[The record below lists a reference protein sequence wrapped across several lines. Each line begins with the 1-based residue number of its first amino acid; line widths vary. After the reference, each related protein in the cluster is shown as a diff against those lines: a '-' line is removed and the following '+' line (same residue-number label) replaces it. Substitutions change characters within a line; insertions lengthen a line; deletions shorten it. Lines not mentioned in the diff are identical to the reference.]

1 MQRRQFIR
9 DLGFSAAALPF
20 LTGLPGL
27 QAASAN
33 PSGKKRLIIMFS
45 PNGTIPDAFW
55 PKTEGSQFELPPIL
69 EPLKEFKK
77 EMLVLN
83 GIYNQVRGDG
93 DNHMRGM
100 SCLLT
105 GSHLF
110 PGNIQGGSD
119 TPAGW
124 ASGLSIDQEIRNHY
138 QKNASTKTR
147 FGSLEFGVA
156 VPNRADP
163 WTRMVY
169 AGPNKPIAPIADP
182 KQMLDKLYGNKKD
195 AKSVISILDPLR
207 DDIKR
212 ASTVLGKEDRHLLD
226 EHLTL
231 VRQMESDLKESTKET
246 QLSHPVPDIDPDIEL
261 LNDNTPQISR
271 MQIDLLVN
279 SMANDM
285 TRIATLQQMRSVGQS
300 RMHWLG
306 IDDGH
311 HGLSHE
317 PDDNQAAKDKLIKIN
332 RWFSTELAYLTKKL
346 KDTPEPS
353 GSGSMLDH
361 TLIVWTNELGKGNSH
376 TLDNIPFVLIGGKA
390 HGIKTGRYLKADK
403 VAHNRLLMGI
413 SQSMGHPLKSFGDAK
428 HCEGGA
434 FKLSA

>member
-1 MQRRQFIR
+1 MKTTKRRQFIR

-27 QAASAN
+27 QAATQN
-33 PSGKKRLIIMFS
+33 KTGKKRLIIMFT

-55 PKTEGSQFELPPIL
+55 PKTEGAQFELPAIL
-69 EPLKEFKK
+69 EPLKEFKQ
-77 EMLVLN
+77 EMLALN
-83 GIYNQVRGDG
+83 GIHNKVRGDG

-110 PGNIQGGSD
+110 PGNIQGGSN

-138 QKNASTKTR
+138 QQDAATKTR
-147 FGSLEFGVA
+147 FGTLEFGVA
-156 VPNRADP
+156 V
-163 WTRMVY
+163 
-169 AGPNKPIAPIADP
+169 P

-231 VRQMESDLKESTKET
+231 VRQMETELKESTKET
-246 QLSHPVPDIDPDIEL
+246 KLSHPVPDIDPDIEL

-317 PDDNQAAKDKLIKIN
+317 PDDNQEAKDKLIKIN
-332 RWFSTELAYLTKKL
+332 RWFSAELAYLCKKL
-346 KDTPEPS
+346 KTTPEPG
-353 GSGSMLDH
+353 GSGNMLDH

-390 HGIKTGRYLKADK
+390 HGIKTGRYLNANK

-428 HCEGGA
+428 HCDGGA
-434 FKLSA
+434 FNLGS